1 MNLYEIMLEM
11 NRLDAE
17 IQELNEK
24 LKKEDDPTMRKVY
37 MDEIDRKLAKILEI
51 KHKMEVIKL

>member
-11 NRLDAE
+11 NRLDAD

-51 KHKMEVIKL
+51 KHKMEDIKL

>member
-1 MNLYEIMLEM
+1 MNLYEVMLEM
-11 NRLDAE
+11 NRLDAD

>member
-1 MNLYEIMLEM
+1 MNLYEVMLKM

>member
-11 NRLDAE
+11 SKLNFE

-24 LKKEDDPTMRKVY
+24 LEKENEPKMRKVY
-37 MDEIDRKLAKILEI
+37 MEEIDRKMAKFLEI
-51 KHKMEVIKL
+51 KHKMQDIKL

>member
-11 NRLDAE
+11 NRLDAD

-24 LKKEDDPTMRKVY
+24 LKKENDPTMRKVY

>member
-11 NRLDAE
+11 NRLDAD

>member
-1 MNLYEIMLEM
+1 MNLYEVMLKM

-24 LKKEDDPTMRKVY
+24 LKKENDPTMRKVY